1 MWCRRRRGWRP
12 EPFLRERRQQ
22 FLPGHGTGVAATD
35 AAIPMT
41 RRSALEWALRHNRA
55 LLVAG
60 LLLVVL
66 LSWAY
71 LFAGAGMAPAI
82 GDMVMPTGAETWSA
96 GYALVV
102 FAMWAVMMA
111 AMMLPSA
118 APMILFYDSI
128 ASRRLA
134 RGEAA
139 AGAGVFTLGYIA
151 AWALFSVA
159 ATALEL
165 ALESLALMLP
175 MMHTTSIGAAGAV
188 LVAAGI
194 YQWTPF
200 KQSCLRRCRS
210 PLDFVQEHWREG
222 TRGAF
227 AMGLRHGAFCVG
239 CCWLLMLLLFVGG
252 VMNLWWISGI
262 ALFVLVEKLAPAGH
276 WLGRVA
282 GVLLV
287 AWGAAVWL
295 ALV

>member
-1 MWCRRRRGWRP
+1 
-12 EPFLRERRQQ
+12 
-22 FLPGHGTGVAATD
+22 
-35 AAIPMT
+35 MT
-41 RRSALEWALRHNRA
+41 RRAWLEWALRHNRA
-55 LLVAG
+55 LVVAG
-60 LLLVVL
+60 LMLVVA
-66 LSWAY
+66 LSWGY
-71 LFAGAGMAPAI
+71 LLAGAGMAPNM
-82 GDMVMPTGAETWSA
+82 GDMAMPTSAGPWSA
-96 GYALVV
+96 GYTLIV

-134 RGEAA
+134 RGGAA
-139 AGAGVFTLGYIA
+139 AGAGVFTLGYVV
-151 AWALFSVA
+151 AWMLFSVA

-165 ALESLALMLP
+165 TLESLQLMAP
-175 MMHTTSIGAAGAV
+175 MMHTTSIAVAGAV

-227 AMGLRHGAFCVG
+227 AMGLRHGALCVG

-262 ALFVLVEKLAPAGH
+262 ALFVLIEKLAPAGH
-276 WLGRVA
+276 WLGRGA

-287 AWGAAVWL
+287 LWGAVVWL
-295 ALV
+295 TLV